1 MNGEDPHKEFM
12 LAALRVASARCK
24 LMDNEITSIG
34 TALKHDLIS
43 PDMAVKWAHDMNVMF
58 LVEPIP
64 GAVGAI
70 AMAEMVPNGVGDVR
84 TEG

>member
-1 MNGEDPHKEFM
+1 M
-12 LAALRVASARCK
+12 LAALRVASSRCK

-34 TALKHDLIS
+34 TALKHDLITA
-43 PDMAVKWAHDMNVMF
+43 DVAVRWAVDMNVMF

-64 GAVGAI
+64 GAVDAI
-70 AMAEMVPNGVGDVR
+70 TMKDMVPNGAGYAR